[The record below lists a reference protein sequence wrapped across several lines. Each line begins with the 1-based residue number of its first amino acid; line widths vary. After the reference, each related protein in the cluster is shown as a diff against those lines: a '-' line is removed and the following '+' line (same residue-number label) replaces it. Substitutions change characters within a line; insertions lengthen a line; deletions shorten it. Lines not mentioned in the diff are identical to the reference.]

1 MDGLT
6 ATQKNSPV
14 ILTRFCEEITSDG
27 NIAGECR
34 NLIAVLSRK
43 IETLCNECD
52 EDPDRV
58 TYIRSLTASLTTL
71 NSLLKALE
79 KERHYQPRTGLFE
92 DTQEFKYI
100 AVRTCDLERFSAK

>member
-6 ATQKNSPV
+6 ATQNNSPV
-14 ILTRFCEEITSDG
+14 IPANSGREKTSTD
-27 NIAGECR
+27 NLAGECR

-43 IETLCNECD
+43 IEILCHECS

-58 TYIRSLTASLTTL
+58 IDIRSLTASLTTL

-79 KERHYQPRTGLFE
+79 QERLRPRGMGLFE
-92 DTQEFKYI
+92 DAQGIRYI
-100 AVRTCDLERFSAK
+100 SVRNCDLERFSAK